1 MEVFDNVRSQ
11 CAVFKKVVQSFEQ
24 SGWFVLSAPN
34 SYQITS
40 FYSQMTGLFYK
51 VRRPGEKHKAMEA
64 ISIALQ
70 PFEAEKGR
78 MNGPYFGGEFLP
90 TWPHDFDLV
99 SSASLAFCHYFRR
112 FSLSPRFSHLA
123 MVRANGVHEG
133 RWRQFDSPREV
144 SQPEPLGRTHKGA
157 ARSQTHVLRAHITR
171 SILRIIR
178 SWISRLWRRSPPVTP
193 VKWLSQQIQTSRTIH
208 ASQLLYLNERTAL
221 FLFNLCNSVFKQS
234 QNTVINWAQVLEYFV
249 TVSFEYTL
257 WVEHQWHC
265 REVHQ
270 RRQNRH
276 VQRNE
281 IIQRN
286 FDEGFI
292 SPGLYWWW
300 SKKKKATES
309 HTSLSATQGLLQEF
323 LVASEHQPRKQ
334 EGYRLKSVRSPSGQS
349 VSPSS
354 DHSWVSHL
362 QGKGGNSTIIK
373 KHLSNF

>member
-1 MEVFDNVRSQ
+1 MIGKVPVLEKDEKIVYESTVCNEYIDEVYPHERLTPSDAYTKARHQILMEVFDNVRSQ

-178 SWISRLWRRSPPVTP
+178 SWISRL
-193 VKWLSQQIQTSRTIH
+193 
-208 ASQLLYLNERTAL
+208 
-221 FLFNLCNSVFKQS
+221 
-234 QNTVINWAQVLEYFV
+234 
-249 TVSFEYTL
+249 
-257 WVEHQWHC
+257 
-265 REVHQ
+265 
-270 RRQNRH
+270 
-276 VQRNE
+276 
-281 IIQRN
+281 
-286 FDEGFI
+286 
-292 SPGLYWWW
+292 
-300 SKKKKATES
+300 
-309 HTSLSATQGLLQEF
+309 
-323 LVASEHQPRKQ
+323 
-334 EGYRLKSVRSPSGQS
+334 
-349 VSPSS
+349 
-354 DHSWVSHL
+354 
-362 QGKGGNSTIIK
+362 
-373 KHLSNF
+373 